1 MQANY
6 DLDGRKRFTKK
17 KWRCI
22 NTAAIDAKF
31 IGWNLY
37 YEVVIETSNTVARNK
52 VCNLPD
58 LMRKRIAPPPFPKKR
73 RERITIVKVQNS

>member
-1 MQANY
+1 MQTNY

-52 VCNLPD
+52 VCNLAD
-58 LMRKRIAPPPFPKKR
+58 LMRKGIPPPLSQKK
-73 RERITIVKVQNS
+73 EEKELPL